1 MFRPGWRFFPVPALA
16 ALVVLGLGSGG
27 LSLAGLRASS
37 GLPLAA
43 VTLIGGALI
52 GDARAAAG
60 FLSIAEDVPL
70 MPGLAESP
78 DAATVFDKPSGR
90 IANTE
95 AKGKVSA
102 AAVRKFYADTLPQL
116 GWQSVG
122 PEHYRRETEQ
132 LRLSVTGRDGALTVR
147 FELLPNQ

>member
-37 GLPLAA
+37 GHPL
-43 VTLIGGALI
+43 VTVALIGGAH
-52 GDARAAAG
+52 AAAG

-70 MPGLAESP
+70 MPGLAENP
-78 DAATVFDKPSGR
+78 ETATVFDKPSGR
-90 IANTE
+90 IAHTE

-116 GWQSVG
+116 GWQNVG